1 MSESIKHV
9 SDASFEADV
18 IKSGTP
24 VLVDYW
30 AAWCGPCKMIAPLL
44 DEAADQYKG
53 RVTIAKVNVD
63 ENPDSPA
70 MLGVRG
76 IPALFLFKDGQ
87 VVSNK
92 IGAAPKAALANWIQ
106 SAI

>member
-1 MSESIKHV
+1 MASPNVVEFTADTWESTV
-9 SDASFEADV
+9 SSGVVVADF
-18 IKSGTP
+18 
-24 VLVDYW
+24 W
-30 AAWCGPCKMIAPLL
+30 APWCGPCRQLAPEV
-44 DEAADQYKG
+44 DKVADQFAGKAKVG
-53 RVTIAKVNVD
+53 KVNVD